1 MSTSVLSLPSLSSFA
16 LPERLWLRRVLALAW
31 PIGVSM
37 LSYTGLMLVDG
48 VLLAHH
54 GSSAV
59 AAAGLA
65 MTWSFVAL
73 ALGSGVARAVKVV
86 AAQRIGARRMVDVH
100 ALAAQSL
107 WIAVL
112 FGGPTAALAV
122 LAGPLVHLV
131 AEPELAAIALPS
143 LQIRLLGAPLLLVAA
158 GLGAF
163 LQARGRTRATMIAM
177 VSSYAATVVVELVLL
192 DGCGPVPAIGPVGAS
207 WAAVLGW
214 AVQATIL
221 LRASSSSLRR
231 GLAPNV
237 ALIREVCAIGLPMG
251 LHFVLDV
258 ASFAVF
264 AGMLA
269 RVSNAELA
277 GHVLAMRV
285 NAVSFLPGF
294 AIGEAGA
301 VLVGQAI
308 GAKRPWEGLAAW
320 RASLALAVGVM
331 AAWAVVFATIPKALL
346 SIFDAGPETLEVAA
360 TLLLVAAGFQVLDA
374 IATIAYC
381 TLAAAGDTRFAMVS
395 AVAAAWIVKM
405 PLAAWAV
412 ANGHGAL
419 GAWLALSL
427 EVAVLAIVGTWRVR
441 RLLGSEVS

>member
-1 MSTSVLSLPSLSSFA
+1 
-16 LPERLWLRRVLALAW
+16 
-31 PIGVSM
+31 M

-48 VLLAHH
+48 VLLARH
-54 GSSAV
+54 GSAAV

-86 AAQRIGARRMVDVH
+86 AAQRIGARRLADAH
-100 ALAAQSL
+100 ALATQSL

-122 LAGPLVHLV
+122 FAGPLVRLV
-131 AEPELAAIALPS
+131 AEPSLAAVALPS

-163 LQARGRTRATMIAM
+163 LQARGRTRATMVAM
-177 VSSYAATVVVELVLL
+177 VSSYAVTVVVELVLL
-192 DGCGPVPAIGPVGAS
+192 NGLGPVPAIGPVGAS
-207 WAAVLGW
+207 WAAVFGW
-214 AVQATIL
+214 GVQAAIL
-221 LRASSSSLRR
+221 LRSAWPSVRR
-231 GLAPNV
+231 GFAPDPV
-237 ALIREVCAIGLPMG
+237 LIREVCAIGLPMG

-308 GAKRPWEGLAAW
+308 GAKRPWDGLAAW

-331 AAWAVVFATIPKALL
+331 AAWAVVFAAVPRLLL
-346 SIFDAGPETLEVAA
+346 SIFDAGPDALDVAA

-374 IATIAYC
+374 VATVAYC

-395 AVAAAWIVKM
+395 AVATAWIVKM
-405 PLAAWAV
+405 PLAAWAIM
-412 ANGHGAL
+412 NGHGAL

-427 EVAVLAIVGTWRVR
+427 EVAVLAVVGTWRVR

>member
-1 MSTSVLSLPSLSSFA
+1 MSSSVLSYSSFSA
-16 LPERLWLRRVLALAW
+16 FVLPERLWLRRVVDLAW

-37 LSYTGLMLVDG
+37 LSYTGFLLVDG
-48 VLLAHH
+48 VLLARY
-54 GSSAV
+54 GTDAV

-73 ALGSGVARAVKVV
+73 ALGTGVSRAVKVV
-86 AAQRIGARRMVDVH
+86 AAQRTGARRMADVH
-100 ALAAQSL
+100 ALATQSL
-107 WIAVL
+107 WLALL

-122 LAGPLVHLV
+122 FAGPLVRLV
-131 AEPELAAIALPS
+131 AEPGLAAVALPS
-143 LQIRLLGAPLLLVAA
+143 LQLRLLGAPVLLVAC

-163 LQARGRTRATMIAM
+163 LQARGRTRSTMIAM
-177 VSSYAATVVVELVLL
+177 VSSYAVTVVVELVLL
-192 DGCGPVPAIGPVGAS
+192 DGLGPIPAMGPVGAS
-207 WAAVLGW
+207 LAAVVGW
-214 AVQATIL
+214 AVQAGIL
-221 LRASSSSLRR
+221 LRSAWPSVRR
-231 GLAPNV
+231 SFAPNR
-237 ALIREVCAIGLPMG
+237 ALIREVCVVGLPMG

-285 NAVSFLPGF
+285 NAVSFLPGY

-308 GAKRPWEGLAAW
+308 GAKRPWDGLAAW
-320 RASLALAVGVM
+320 RSALALAVGVM
-331 AAWAVVFATIPKALL
+331 AAWAVVFAAIPRVLL
-346 SIFDAGPETLEVAA
+346 SIFDAGPDALEVAA

-374 IATIAYC
+374 VATVAYC

-405 PLAAWAV
+405 PLAAWAIV
-412 ANGHGAL
+412 SGDGAL

-427 EVAVLAIVGTWRVR
+427 EVAVLAVVGTWRVR
-441 RLLGSEVS
+441 RLLR